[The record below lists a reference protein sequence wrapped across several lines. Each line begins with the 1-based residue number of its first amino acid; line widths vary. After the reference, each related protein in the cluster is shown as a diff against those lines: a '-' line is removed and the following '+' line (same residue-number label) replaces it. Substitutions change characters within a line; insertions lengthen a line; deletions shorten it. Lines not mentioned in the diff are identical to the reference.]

1 MTLSRRSLIAGAG
14 AGAAAFMPT
23 LPALAAEAKR
33 EHHIA
38 FQVNDNN
45 PARMTLALNNIV
57 NVVRHYSEKGDQV
70 EIEVVAYGPGLH
82 MLREDTSPVK
92 DRVKS
97 MKASIPDLTFT
108 ACGNTIENM
117 EKAEGKK
124 IEIVPQAGVVQAG
137 VVRLTELQEQ
147 GWTYI
152 RP

>member
-1 MTLSRRSLIAGAG
+1 MPLSRRSLIA
-14 AGAAAFMPT
+14 AAASAAALMP
-23 LPALAAEAKR
+23 AFAAEAKR
-33 EHHIA
+33 EHRIA
-38 FQVNDNN
+38 FQINDNDS
-45 PARMTLALNNIV
+45 ARMTLALNNIV

-82 MLREDTSPVK
+82 LLREDTSPVK

-117 EKAEGKK
+117 ERAEGKK